1 MSQPKRQGSHFNN
14 KTWTSCCL
22 SFECPCGVDDYNKD
36 HNVFQNQE
44 HGNDYE
50 DRIVGENLKN
60 VTLLVKLL
68 LEGGAR
74 GDTEQLF
81 DSGTWKFSLE
91 LIGKAIH
98 NYHQFALKLSKIPPK
113 IRKEFHFCTFLRW
126 RGLDE
131 PQPMVC
137 LPVTEAAREQD
148 DLSMWCNSAQ
158 QGPNCDSVN
167 VMLTMIIT
175 DMMIYI

>member
-1 MSQPKRQGSHFNN
+1 MTTPSVCS
-14 KTWTSCCL
+14 
-22 SFECPCGVDDYNKD
+22 EII
-36 HNVFQNQE
+36 QN
-44 HGNDYE
+44 
-50 DRIVGENLKN
+50 
-60 VTLLVKLL
+60 
-68 LEGGAR
+68 
-74 GDTEQLF
+74 
-81 DSGTWKFSLE
+81 
-91 LIGKAIH
+91 
-98 NYHQFALKLSKIPPK
+98 PPK

-158 QGPNCDSVN
+158 QGPNRDS

-175 DMMIYI
+175 DMMMMLMMMMRTEEGYDDNHHQGMDCHCSALHLRQRDQPHLR